1 MKFKIKFCVFVVFFR
16 KSVRKNG
23 DGEKEKWESTR
34 EKSAESKRD
43 IAERGETKRE
53 TKKNEERRERRERGC
68 RREWKGCESGE
79 GVCERENESGEGVT
93 EILGR
98 MRERERVGRVCL
110 RV

>member
-1 MKFKIKFCVFVVFFR
+1 MKFKIKFCLFIVFFR

-23 DGEKEKWESTR
+23 DGEKEKWESAR

-68 RREWKGCESGE
+68 RREWKGCKSGE
-79 GVCERENESGEGVT
+79 SVCERE
-93 EILGR
+93 R
-98 MRERERVGRVCL
+98 MRVGRV
-110 RV
+110 